1 MIIIKQF
8 EDESILVVDT
18 ASLKAKLWIKNLW
31 YFATEVWLPWT
42 ATNWDYAIVWSTDTV
57 WVWDSDTNAWKNTDT
72 TSTWDMMKSVYDTN
86 NDWKVDAADVA
97 DSVEWTWVQNK
108 PTTFT
113 PTAHNHNDLY
123 YTDVAMDILLNWKQ
137 PLSSILS
144 NTTASYTT
152 TIDTRLANTSWTNT
166 WDNATN
172 TQYSWLATSKQDTL
186 VSWTNIKTVNW
197 TSLLWSWNISISWWG
212 GGWWDMLKSE
222 NLSWLANYTTARSNL
237 WLWNVDNTSDINKPI
252 STATQTA
259 LDWKVDENT
268 AITWATK
275 TKITYDSK
283 WLVTAWAD
291 LIESDI
297 PTLSQ
302 SKITNLTTNL
312 GNKQPLAT
320 VLTNTTASYT
330 TTIDTRLANTSWT
343 NTWDNATNS
352 QYSWLATSKQDTLVS
367 WTNIKTVN
375 WTSLL
380 WSWNIV
386 ISGWS
391 SAIRRILTVWW
402 TIWTIWTNVWPELT
416 IDWTYTISQINLS
429 YWTSGNWTLTV
440 DINKNGTTLFAT
452 TKPSITWT
460 NKYSIN
466 TWTLTTTSLA
476 SGDILTI
483 DIDAVPWTPWT
494 DLYIEI
500 IYS

>member
-1 MIIIKQF
+1 MIITKQF

-31 YFATEVWLPWT
+31 YFATEAWLPWT
-42 ATNWDYAIVWSTDTV
+42 ATNWDYAIVWSTDSV
-57 WVWDSDTNAWKNTDT
+57 WVWDSDTSAWKDT
-72 TSTWDMMKSVYDTN
+72 KVTST
-86 NDWKVDAADVA
+86 
-97 DSVEWTWVQNK
+97 
-108 PTTFT
+108 
-113 PTAHNHNDLY
+113 
-123 YTDVAMDILLNWKQ
+123 
-137 PLSSILS
+137 
-144 NTTASYTT
+144 
-152 TIDTRLANTSWTNT
+152 
-166 WDNATN
+166 
-172 TQYSWLATSKQDTL
+172 
-186 VSWTNIKTVNW
+186 
-197 TSLLWSWNISISWWG
+197 
-212 GGWWDMLKSE
+212 WDMLKSE
-222 NLSWLANYTTARSNL
+222 NLSWLTNYATARINL
-237 WLWNVDNTSDINKPI
+237 WL
-252 STATQTA
+252 
-259 LDWKVDENT
+259 
-268 AITWATK
+268 
-275 TKITYDSK
+275 
-283 WLVTAWAD
+283 
-291 LIESDI
+291 
-297 PTLSQ
+297 
-302 SKITNLTTNL
+302 
-312 GNKQPLAT
+312 
-320 VLTNTTASYT
+320 NTTANQIDYT
-330 TTIDTRLANTSWT
+330 NKRFMTDAQQIKLALISWT

>member
-8 EDESILVVDT
+8 ENKNILVVDT

-31 YFATEVWLPWT
+31 YFATEAWLPWT

-57 WVWDSDTNAWKNTDT
+57 WVWDSDTSAWKNTW
-72 TSTWDMMKSVYDTN
+72 TSSSWDMIKSIYDTN
-86 NDWKVDAADVA
+86 DDWKVDAADTA
-97 DSVEWTWVQNK
+97 DSVEWSWVQNK

-123 YTDVAMDILLNWKQ
+123 YTESEIDLLLNWKQ

-144 NTTASYTT
+144 NTT
-152 TIDTRLANTSWTNT
+152 
-166 WDNATN
+166 
-172 TQYSWLATSKQDTL
+172 
-186 VSWTNIKTVNW
+186 
-197 TSLLWSWNISISWWG
+197 
-212 GGWWDMLKSE
+212 E
-222 NLSWLANYTTARSNL
+222 
-237 WLWNVDNTSDINKPI
+237 
-252 STATQTA
+252 
-259 LDWKVDENT
+259 
-268 AITWATK
+268 
-275 TKITYDSK
+275 
-283 WLVTAWAD
+283 
-291 LIESDI
+291 
-297 PTLSQ
+297 
-302 SKITNLTTNL
+302 
-312 GNKQPLAT
+312 
-320 VLTNTTASYT
+320 SYT

>member
-1 MIIIKQF
+1 MTTITLINWTDNIKDSRSVINNNF
-8 EDESILVVDT
+8 TNLNNDKVEKEAWKSLIETTKITKLDWIEPWAEVNVKSDWNSI
-18 ASLKAKLWIKNLW
+18 S
-31 YFATEVWLPWT
+31 
-42 ATNWDYAIVWSTDTV
+42 
-57 WVWDSDTNAWKNTDT
+57 WDS
-72 TSTWDMMKSVYDTN
+72 
-86 NDWKVDAADVA
+86 
-97 DSVEWTWVQNK
+97 EILNK
-108 PTTFT
+108 PTI
-113 PTAHNHNDLY
+113 PTKTSDLTNDSLLS
-123 YTDVAMDILLNWKQ
+123 DIIAGAN
-137 PLSSILS
+137 I
-144 NTTASYTT
+144 
-152 TIDTRLANTSWTNT
+152 TIDKTDPLNPIISST
-166 WDNATN
+166 W
-172 TQYSWLATSKQDTL
+172 WG
-186 VSWTNIKTVNW
+186 
-197 TSLLWSWNISISWWG
+197 G

-268 AITWATK
+268 TITWATK

-302 SKITNLTTNL
+302 SKITNLTTDL

-343 NTWDNATNS
+343 NTWDNATNT
-352 QYSWLATSKQDTLVS
+352 QYSWLATSKQDNLVS

-375 WTSLL
+375 WASLL
-380 WSWNIV
+380 WSWNIT

-391 SAIRRILTVWW
+391 SSIRRILTVWW
-402 TIWTIWTNVWPELT
+402 TIWTTWTNVWPDLI
-416 IDWTYTISQINLS
+416 IDWTYTISQVNMW
-429 YWTSGNWTLTV
+429 YWTVWNWTLTV
-440 DINKNGTTLFAT
+440 DINKNWTSICST

-476 SGDILTI
+476 SWDSITI

-494 DLYIEI
+494 DLYVEI